1 MLQSC
6 VKGKAVRQV
15 FRSMVVLS
23 VLALPLSAAAQSVD
37 EKVRYILEISDTERV
52 MDAAFEGFRP
62 MMINQLRMISDKITP
77 EIADHL
83 ANIAADE
90 MQQVKPEFMTFALDL
105 YKKEWSEEEIGA
117 LYDFYKSPIGAR
129 ISRKMVKFT
138 EIMLPQVQAFMT
150 KHYVPRVQ
158 ARIGRDE
165 RLRNALSP

>member
-1 MLQSC
+1 M
-6 VKGKAVRQV
+6 KGKIVIQAVR
-15 FRSMVVLS
+15 SIIVL
-23 VLALPLSAAAQSVD
+23 LLLTLPLPALAQSLD

-52 MDAAFEGFRP
+52 IDAAFEGFRP
-62 MMINQLRMISDKITP
+62 MMINQLRRISNKITP

-90 MQQVKPEFMTFALDL
+90 MKQIKPEFIAFAVDL

-129 ISRKMVKFT
+129 IGKKMVKFT
-138 EIMLPQVQAFMT
+138 EIMLPQIQSFMAT
-150 KHYVPRVQ
+150 RYAPRVQ

-165 RLRNALSP
+165 KLRSALSP

>member
-1 MLQSC
+1 MR
-6 VKGKAVRQV
+6 GKAVGQV

-23 VLALPLSAAAQSVD
+23 VLALPLPTTAQSLD

-62 MMINQLRMISDKITP
+62 MMINQLRRISNKITP
-77 EIADHL
+77 GIADHL

-90 MQQVKPEFMTFALDL
+90 MQQVKPEFMTFAVEL

-129 ISRKMVKFT
+129 IGRKMVKFT
-138 EIMLPQVQAFMT
+138 EIMLPQVQSFMT
-150 KHYVPRVQ
+150 KQYMPRVQ

>member
-1 MLQSC
+1 M
-6 VKGKAVRQV
+6 AVL
-15 FRSMVVLS
+15 F
-23 VLALPLSAAAQSVD
+23 VLALPLPATAQSLD

-52 MDAAFEGFRP
+52 IDAAFEGFRP
-62 MMINQLRMISDKITP
+62 MMINQLRKMSNKITP

-90 MQQVKPEFMTFALDL
+90 MQQVKPEFVTFAVDL

-129 ISRKMVKFT
+129 IGRKMVKFT
-138 EIMLPQVQAFMT
+138 EIMLPQVQSFMT

-158 ARIGRDE
+158 ARISRDE